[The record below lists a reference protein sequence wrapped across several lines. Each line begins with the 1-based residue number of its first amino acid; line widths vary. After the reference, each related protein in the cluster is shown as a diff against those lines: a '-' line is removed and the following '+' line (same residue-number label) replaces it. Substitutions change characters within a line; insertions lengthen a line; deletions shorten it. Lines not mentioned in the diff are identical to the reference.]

1 MIQAVI
7 FDLDNT
13 LLDFMNMKTKAVDA
27 AVLGMIEAGFEI
39 EMEVAKNKIF
49 NIYESKGWEYQEVF
63 DDFIKDTLGWLDY
76 KILASGI
83 VAYRKAKEASLIL
96 YPNVNS
102 TLITLSKWGLKLGVV
117 SDAPSRQAWM
127 RICSVNLHHIFD
139 AIVTFHDT
147 GMHKP
152 SPEPFK
158 KISSLLDV
166 PSINSLMVGDWPERD
181 VMGAKKLGMKTAF
194 AKYGDVFGTQESGA
208 DYDIQDVKEILS
220 IVTRENEKCYI

>member
-1 MIQAVI
+1 MIKAVI

-13 LLDFMNMKTKAVDA
+13 LLDFMDMKINAVES
-27 AVLGMIEAGFEI
+27 AVHGMIEAGLQMEK
-39 EMEVAKNKIF
+39 EVAKNTIF
-49 NIYESKGWEYQEVF
+49 KIYEEKGWEYQEVF
-63 DDFIKDTLGWLDY
+63 DDFIKKEYGKLDY

-83 VAYRKAKEASLIL
+83 VSYRKAREASLIL

-117 SDAPSRQAWM
+117 SDAPSREAWM

-152 SPEPFK
+152 SPEPFE
-158 KISSLLDV
+158 KISSLLKI
-166 PSINSLMVGDWPERD
+166 PPENSLMVGDWPERD
-181 VMGAKKLGMKTAF
+181 VIGAKKLGMKTVF
-194 AKYGDVFGTQESGA
+194 AKYGDVFGTKNSGA
-208 DYDIQDVKEILS
+208 DYDVMDIKEILS
-220 IVTRENEKCYI
+220 IIIKENHK

>member
-27 AVLGMIEAGFEI
+27 AVLGMIEAGFQI

-63 DDFIKDTLGWLDY
+63 DDFIKDEMGVLDY

-117 SDAPSRQAWM
+117 SDAPSREAWI

-152 SPEPFK
+152 SPEPFR

-166 PSINSLMVGDWPERD
+166 PSANSLMVGDWPERD
-181 VMGAKKLGMKTAF
+181 VIGAKKRGMKTAF

-208 DYDIQDVKEILS
+208 DYDIQDIKEILS
-220 IVTRENEKCYI
+220 IVIKENKK